1 MKIKKVALCLSG
13 LIGSDRKFG
22 EGKYINYYLTKE
34 YFDKNI
40 DDSLVEIDFFLHCW
54 NTDLKKKINDL
65 YKPKKSVFEPPL
77 KKYHKISSKQY
88 SLISS
93 HYSKK
98 SVVKLKREFEKS
110 MGFIY
115 DIVILTRFDILIKK
129 KLDYNE
135 LKENKFY
142 VVGPEKHHLFG
153 CKCEFCD
160 KNHINHA
167 LNDLIFISNSKN
179 IDIFSNLYDNLNE
192 YDLNSSHHVV
202 TKKHLLKTNLYK
214 DIGYYF
220 HLRYNKYQT
229 IWKILENLN
238 IFPRGIVP
246 VRIYETNVPLTRWVV
261 KPFYLKILD
270 FIIFKLKIDI
280 IFELLIYPLR
290 LIKKIMLHLI

>member
-22 EGKYINYYLTKE
+22 EGKYINYHLTKD

-40 DDSLVEIDFFLHCW
+40 NDDLVEIDYFLHCW
-54 NTDLKKKINDL
+54 NTDLEKKINKL
-65 YKPKKSVFEPPL
+65 YKPKKSIFEPPL
-77 KKYHKISSKQY
+77 EKEQNISSKQY

-98 SVVKLKREFEKS
+98 SVVKLKRKFEQSK
-110 MGFIY
+110 GFIY

-135 LKENKFY
+135 LKKDKFY

-160 KNHINHA
+160 KNHIKHS

-179 IDIFSNLYDNLNE
+179 IDIFSKLYDGLNG
-192 YDLNSSHHVV
+192 YGLNCSHHVV

-214 DIGYYF
+214 DIDYYF
-220 HLRYNKYQT
+220 FLRYNKYQ
-229 IWKILENLN
+229 IVWKILEYLN

-280 IFELLIYPLR
+280 LVELLFYPLR
-290 LIKKIMLHLI
+290 LIKRLIKK